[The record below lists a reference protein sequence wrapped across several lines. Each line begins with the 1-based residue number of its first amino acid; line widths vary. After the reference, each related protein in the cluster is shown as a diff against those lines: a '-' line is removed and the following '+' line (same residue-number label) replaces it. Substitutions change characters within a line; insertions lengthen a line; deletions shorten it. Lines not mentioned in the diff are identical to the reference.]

1 MQSWAEDLLMALEGA
16 TTEHAVFHTLERAAQ
31 QLGFEHCAYGIRA
44 PLPVTNPRVIMLN
57 NYPTAWQQRYAEA
70 GYIAI
75 DPTVRHCKLSQE
87 PILWC
92 DDVFR
97 DAPSFWADARSSGL
111 RVGWAQSSLDRQGV
125 GGMLTLSR
133 SHEAITDAELKSN
146 QVKMRWLTNLAHLS
160 MARTI
165 TPAINKAA
173 YTPLTLRET
182 EILKWSA
189 DGKTSSEIA
198 EIMTIS
204 VNTVNFHMKNA
215 VIKLNSAN
223 KTAAVVRAA
232 VLGLLS

>member
-16 TTEHAVFHTLERAAQ
+16 DTEQAVFHTVERAAH
-31 QLGFEHCAYGIRA
+31 QLGFEHCAYGLRA
-44 PLPVTNPRVIMLN
+44 PLPVTNPRVVMLN
-57 NYPTAWQQRYAEA
+57 NYPTAWQQRYSDA
-70 GYIAI
+70 GYLAI
-75 DPTVRHCKLSQE
+75 DPTVRHCRHSQE
-87 PILWC
+87 PILWR
-92 DDVFR
+92 DEVFSEV
-97 DAPSFWADARSSGL
+97 PSFWADARSTGL
-111 RVGWAQSSLDRQGV
+111 CVGWAQSSLDRQGL

-133 SHEAITDAELKSN
+133 SCEVISDAELKA
-146 QVKMRWLTNLAHLS
+146 QQMKMRWLTNLAHVSLTRVL
-160 MARTI
+160 M
-165 TPAINKAA
+165 PAINKDT
-173 YTPLTLRET
+173 YTPLTMRET